1 MYKFRPKTLFL
12 GQKINYLPTCQSTND
27 VAAWMI
33 TAETA
38 LDGTVVITGH
48 QTAGRGQRGNQ
59 WEAQPGQNLTFSVIL
74 QPTFLQA
81 NEQFWL
87 NIAVSLGI
95 SDWLSLYVSDR
106 LKIKWPNDL
115 YIQDRKIG
123 GILIENTLYG
133 YTLAWSVIGI
143 GLNINQTRFQIPTAT
158 SLSNETPND
167 HDFVLPDLLPALLES
182 LERRY
187 LALRAGQRGVLK
199 TNYLQRLFRYQEESE
214 FLADGERFW
223 GTIVGVEETGRLAIQ
238 VGDQLRSFAFKEVEF
253 VITAR

>member
-1 MYKFRPKTLFL
+1 MYKFRPKTLFI

-27 VAAWMI
+27 VAADLI
-33 TAETA
+33 ASETA
-38 LDGTVVITGH
+38 LDGAVVITGN

-59 WEAQPGQNLTFSVIL
+59 WEAQPNQNLTFSVIL

-81 NEQFWL
+81 SEQFWL
-87 NIAVSLGI
+87 NIAISLGI
-95 SDWLSLYVSDR
+95 SDWLATYVGDR

-115 YIQDRKIG
+115 YVLQRKIG

-133 YTLAWSVIGI
+133 YTIAWSVVGI
-143 GLNINQTRFQIPTAT
+143 GLNINQTRFQTPTAT

-167 HDFVLPDLLPALLES
+167 LDFVLPELFPSLLES

-187 LALRAGQRGVLK
+187 LALRAGQRDVLK

-214 FLADGERFW
+214 FRADGKHFR
-223 GTIVGVEETGRLAIQ
+223 GIIVGVEETGRLAIQ
-238 VGDQLRSFAFKEVEF
+238 VGDKLRSFAFKEVEF
-253 VITAR
+253 VIDGD

>member
-12 GQKINYLPTCQSTND
+12 GQKINYLPSCQSTND
-27 VAAWMI
+27 VAANLI
-33 TAETA
+33 ATDNA
-38 LDGTVVITGH
+38 LDGTVVYTEH

-59 WEAQPGQNLTFSVIL
+59 WEAQPGQNFTFSVIL
-74 QPTFLQA
+74 QPSFLQA

-95 SDWLSLYVSDR
+95 SDWLSTQVGDR

-115 YIQDRKIG
+115 YVQERKIG

-133 YTLAWSVIGI
+133 YSLAWSIVGI
-143 GLNINQTRFQIPTAT
+143 GLNINQTRFQTPTAT

-167 HDFVLPDLLPALLES
+167 HDFVLSDLFPALLES

-187 LALRAGQRGVLK
+187 LALRAGQRDVLK
-199 TNYLQRLFRYQEESE
+199 TNYLQKLFRYQEENE
-214 FLADGERFW
+214 FIADGERFW
-223 GTIVGVEETGRLAIQ
+223 GTIIGVEETGRLAIQ
-238 VGDQLRSFAFKEVEF
+238 VGDRLRTFAFKEVEF
-253 VITAR
+253 VLN

>member
-1 MYKFRPKTLFL
+1 M
-12 GQKINYLPTCQSTND
+12 
-27 VAAWMI
+27 AADLI
-33 TAETA
+33 TTENA
-38 LDGTVVITGH
+38 LDGTVIITGN

-95 SDWLSLYVSDR
+95 SDWLSGYVGDR

-115 YIQDRKIG
+115 YIQERKIG

-133 YTLAWSVIGI
+133 YTLAWSVVGI
-143 GLNINQTRFQIPTAT
+143 GLNINQSRFQISTAT
-158 SLSNETPND
+158 SLINETPND
-167 HDFVLPDLLPALLES
+167 HDFVLPELLPSLLES

-187 LALRAGQRGVLK
+187 LALRTGQRDVLK
-199 TNYLQRLFRYQEESE
+199 TNYLQHLFRYQEESE
-214 FLADGERFW
+214 FLVDGERIR
-223 GTIVGVEETGRLAIQ
+223 GVIVGVEETGRLAVQ
-238 VGDQLRSFAFKEVEF
+238 VGAKLHSFAFKEIEF
-253 VITAR
+253 VLNS